1 MIIGD
6 ILPAIDVMALAAML
20 FRRACVYI
28 INQVTGNTINGSI
41 FICFIYM
48 AGITFRLPMFT
59 FQEKMC
65 FAVIKIIIAPK
76 SLFMAACAIF
86 A

>member
-1 MIIGD
+1 MVIGNTLPTTD
-6 ILPAIDVMALAAML
+6 IVALAAVL

-28 INQVTGNTINGSI
+28 VNQMTGNTINGSI
-41 FICFIYM
+41 FICFIRM
-48 AGITFRLPMFT
+48 TGITFCLPMFT
-59 FQEKMC
+59 FQKKMC